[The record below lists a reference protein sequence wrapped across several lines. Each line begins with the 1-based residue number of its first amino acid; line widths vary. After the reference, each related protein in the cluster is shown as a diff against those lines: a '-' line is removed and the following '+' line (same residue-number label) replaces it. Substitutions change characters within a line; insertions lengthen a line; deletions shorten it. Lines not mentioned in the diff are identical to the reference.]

1 MNKELLEA
9 LDLLEKE
16 KNISKAAILE
26 AIENSLIS
34 ACKNNFGTADNVKV
48 SVNPDTCDYSI
59 IQAKEVVDTLGSKP
73 TIEDKATKISLADAR
88 MQNPNLSIG
97 DTVLVPVI
105 SKEFGR
111 IAAGVAKNVIL
122 QKIREEERKVIF
134 NDYYM
139 KERDIVSGVVTRFM
153 GKNIAINLGRIDAVL
168 AESEQVKGEELKL
181 GDRLKVF
188 VLEVKDNPKGPR
200 ISVSRTHPEFVK
212 RLFESEVPEIR
223 DGVVEIKSISRE
235 AGSRTKIAVGSH
247 EADIDP
253 VGACVGVDGVRVNA
267 VVEELRG
274 EKVDIVNWD
283 ENPGYLIEN
292 ALSPAK
298 VIAVVA
304 DEETKEA
311 DVIVPDYQLSL
322 AIGKEGQNARL
333 AARLTGYKIDI
344 KSESQAREMGVF
356 DSLDGSEDM
365 SDDMP
370 VDEGYTPDT
379 EEFDAEAEIKDDND
393 IEE

>member
-48 SVNPDTCDYSI
+48 SVNPNTCDYSI
-59 IQAKEVVDTLGSKP
+59 IQAKEVVETLGSKP

-88 MQNPNLSIG
+88 MQNTNLSIG

-235 AGSRTKIAVGSH
+235 AGSRTKIAVCSH

-379 EEFDAEAEIKDDND
+379 EEFDAEAETKDDND

>member
-48 SVNPDTCDYSI
+48 SVNPNTCDYSI

-235 AGSRTKIAVGSH
+235 AGSRTKIAVCSH

-356 DSLDGSEDM
+356 DSLDGSDDM
-365 SDDMP
+365 SDDIP
-370 VDEGYTPDT
+370 VEEGYTPDT
-379 EEFDAEAEIKDDND
+379 EEFDAEAETRDDND